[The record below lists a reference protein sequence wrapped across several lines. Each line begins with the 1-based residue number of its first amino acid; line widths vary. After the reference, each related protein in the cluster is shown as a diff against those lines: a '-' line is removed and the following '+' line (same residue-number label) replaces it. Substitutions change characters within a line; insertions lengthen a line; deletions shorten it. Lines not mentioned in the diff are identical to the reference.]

1 LLKGFDNYISLKTSK
16 IQSMVK
22 KQKVENYERLFSLS
36 STTSKISNAL
46 EESLLGE
53 PMSRMD
59 MAASNQP
66 KRNRPRQGGKT
77 KSGGKN
83 VMMREE
89 NLEEEDEDSDSID
102 GEGGDDSMDESMGKG
117 RQAIKKKKIS
127 KIPNPRKA

>member
-1 LLKGFDNYISLKTSK
+1 
-16 IQSMVK
+16 
-22 KQKVENYERLFSLS
+22 
-36 STTSKISNAL
+36 
-46 EESLLGE
+46 
-53 PMSRMD
+53 

-89 NLEEEDEDSDSID
+89 NLEEEEDDSDSID
-102 GEGGDDSMDESMGKG
+102 GEGGDDSLDESMGKG

-127 KIPNPRKA
+127 KIPNPRKV

>member
-1 LLKGFDNYISLKTSK
+1 MIIQGNLLKGFDNYISLKTSK

-36 STTSKISNAL
+36 STTSKVSNAL
-46 EESLLGE
+46 EETLVGDPL
-53 PMSRMD
+53 SRME

-89 NLEEEDEDSDSID
+89 N
-102 GEGGDDSMDESMGKG
+102 M
-117 RQAIKKKKIS
+117 
-127 KIPNPRKA
+127 

>member
-1 LLKGFDNYISLKTSK
+1 
-16 IQSMVK
+16 MVK
-22 KQKVENYERLFSLS
+22 KQKVENYERLFSLC
-36 STTSKISNAL
+36 STTSKTSNTL
-46 EESLLGE
+46 EESLLGS
-53 PMSRMD
+53 MSGMD

-83 VMMREE
+83 VMMLEE
-89 NLEEEDEDSDSID
+89 NLEEEEDDSDSID